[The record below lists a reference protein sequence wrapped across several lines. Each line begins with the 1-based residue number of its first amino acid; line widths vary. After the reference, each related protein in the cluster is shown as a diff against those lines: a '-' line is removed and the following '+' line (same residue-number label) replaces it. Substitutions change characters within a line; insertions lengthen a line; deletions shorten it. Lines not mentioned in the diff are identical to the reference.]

1 MMLGICWLHASGR
14 YCGHPT
20 EWLSNISY
28 WCVTGF
34 VFLTGWFGLRFS
46 VRKLVKLYLVAI
58 YAVIIIY
65 GLKCLLGDRI
75 LIEAGGGGMFG
86 IKILRSFW
94 FLNGYAVLMLMAPT
108 LNKITDAGDMQCI
121 SPILFIVFVWG
132 FLNSFPPVWS
142 VMPKSSGV
150 EPYSGIMMMG
160 VYVVGRLFRR
170 NEIYR
175 WFNRKQTI
183 CLLLVSIVAV
193 AMGLCSYCS
202 PFSLA
207 IAIIVFFGFNKSRIA
222 HDVGKRFAW
231 MAPSIFS
238 IYLLHAHSSFGFKII
253 SWFEDMLVEKGIPLV
268 LVYVISAFV
277 IFTAGLLLD
286 IPRRLIIWGYKA
298 SKERFCERAK

>member
-1 MMLGICWLHASGR
+1 M
-14 YCGHPT
+14 
-20 EWLSNISY
+20 
-28 WCVTGF
+28 V
-34 VFLTGWFGLRFS
+34 
-46 VRKLVKLYLVAI
+46 
-58 YAVIIIY
+58 
-65 GLKCLLGDRI
+65 
-75 LIEAGGGGMFG
+75 G
-86 IKILRSFW
+86 IKMLRSFW
-94 FLNGYAVLMLMAPT
+94 FLNAYAVLMLMAPT

-121 SPILFIVFVWG
+121 FPILFIVFVWG

-170 NEIYR
+170 NEIHKR
-175 WFNRKQTI
+175 FNRKQTI

-207 IAIIVFFGFNKSRIA
+207 IGVIVFFAFYKSRIA
-222 HDVGKRFAW
+222 HYIGKRLAW

-238 IYLLHAHSSFGFKII
+238 IYLLHAHESFGFRII
-253 SWFEDMLVEKGIPLV
+253 SRFEDTLVAIGVPLV
-268 LVYVISAFV
+268 FVYVISAFV

-298 SKERFCERAK
+298 SMERFCERAK